1 MSEYF
6 RAVDPFPLQGS
17 QNTRLAPF
25 YEALR
30 SQKLLTTFC
39 PQCALRHWP
48 PRVVCPDC
56 LSDRL
61 DWIELPDQ
69 GTIHAYTIQDTGVP
83 PGFPRPLI
91 FAVVRVE
98 ELRIFTRLVETEPGQ
113 VERGRTVRLLPS
125 AVGQDPEGDERYVPT
140 FTLARGGA
148 GETSL
153 VKIVTA

>member
-30 SQKLLTTFC
+30 SQQLLTTLC

-48 PRVVCPDC
+48 PRVVCPGC

-61 DWIELPDQ
+61 DWIELPDR

-91 FAVVRVE
+91 FAVVLVE
-98 ELRIFTRLVETEPGQ
+98 GLRIFTRLVETEPGQ

-140 FTLARGGA
+140 FTLVRGGA
-148 GETSL
+148 GETSS

>member
-6 RAVDPFPLQGS
+6 RAIDPFPLQGS

-30 SQKLLTTFC
+30 SQKLLTTLC

-48 PRVVCPDC
+48 PRVVCPEC

-61 DWIELPDQ
+61 DWVELPSR

-91 FAVVRVE
+91 FAVVCVE
-98 ELRIFTRLVETEPGQ
+98 GLRIFTRLVETEPNQ
-113 VERGRTVRLLPS
+113 VERGRTVRLSPS

-140 FTLARGGA
+140 FTLAQEPA
-148 GETSL
+148 
-153 VKIVTA
+153 

>member
-6 RAVDPFPLQGS
+6 RAIDPFPLQGS

-30 SQKLLTTFC
+30 SHRLLTTSC

-48 PRVVCPDC
+48 PRVVCPEC

-61 DWIELPDQ
+61 DWIDLPSR
-69 GTIHAYTIQDTGVP
+69 GTIHAYTIQETGVP

-91 FAVVRVE
+91 FAVVCVE
-98 ELRIFTRLVETEPGQ
+98 GLRIFTRLVETEPNR
-113 VERGRTVRLLPS
+113 VERGRAVRLLPS
-125 AVGQDPEGDERYVPT
+125 AVGQDPEGLERYVPT

-148 GETSL
+148 GETSP

>member
-17 QNTRLAPF
+17 QNTRLVPF

-30 SQKLLTTFC
+30 SQQLLTTLC

-48 PRVVCPDC
+48 PRVVCPGC

-61 DWIELPDQ
+61 DWIELPDR
-69 GTIHAYTIQDTGVP
+69 GTIHAYTIQDAGVP

-91 FAVVRVE
+91 FAVVLVE
-98 ELRIFTRLVETEPGQ
+98 GLRIFTRLVETEPSQ

-140 FTLARGGA
+140 FTLVRGGA
-148 GETSL
+148 GETSS

>member
-1 MSEYF
+1 MSEYL
-6 RAVDPFPLQGS
+6 RAIDPFPLQGS

-39 PQCALRHWP
+39 PQCALCHWP
-48 PRVVCPDC
+48 PRVVCPEC
-56 LSDRL
+56 LSDQL
-61 DWIELPDQ
+61 DWIELSSR

-91 FAVVRVE
+91 FAVVCVE
-98 ELRIFTRLVETEPGQ
+98 GLRIFTRLVETEPNQ

-125 AVGQDPEGDERYVPT
+125 AVGQDPEGIERYVPT
-140 FTLARGGA
+140 FTLVRGGA
-148 GETSL
+148 GETSP
-153 VKIVTA
+153 VKMVTA

>member
-30 SQKLLTTFC
+30 SQQLLTTLC

-48 PRVVCPDC
+48 PRVVCPGC

-61 DWIELPDQ
+61 DWIELPDR

-91 FAVVRVE
+91 FAVVLVE
-98 ELRIFTRLVETEPGQ
+98 GLRIFTRLVETEPGQ

-140 FTLARGGA
+140 FTLVRGDA
-148 GETSL
+148 GETSS

>member
-6 RAVDPFPLQGS
+6 RAIDPFPLQGS

-30 SQKLLTTFC
+30 SQQLLTTLC

-48 PRVVCPDC
+48 PRVVCPGC

-61 DWIELPDQ
+61 DWIELPDR

-91 FAVVRVE
+91 FAVVLVE
-98 ELRIFTRLVETEPGQ
+98 GLRIFTRLVETEPGQ

-140 FTLARGGA
+140 FTLVRGGA
-148 GETSL
+148 GETSS

>member
-6 RAVDPFPLQGS
+6 RAIDPFPLQS
-17 QNTRLAPF
+17 SKNTRLVPF

-39 PQCALRHWP
+39 PPCALRHWP
-48 PRVVCPDC
+48 PRVVCPEC

-61 DWIELPDQ
+61 DWIELPSR

-91 FAVVRVE
+91 FAVVCVAG
-98 ELRIFTRLVETEPGQ
+98 LRIFTRLVETEPSL
-113 VERGRTVRLLPS
+113 VERGRAVRLLPS
-125 AVGQDPEGDERYVPT
+125 AVGQDPEGEERYVPT
-140 FTLARGGA
+140 FA
-148 GETSL
+148 L
-153 VKIVTA
+153 VQEAA